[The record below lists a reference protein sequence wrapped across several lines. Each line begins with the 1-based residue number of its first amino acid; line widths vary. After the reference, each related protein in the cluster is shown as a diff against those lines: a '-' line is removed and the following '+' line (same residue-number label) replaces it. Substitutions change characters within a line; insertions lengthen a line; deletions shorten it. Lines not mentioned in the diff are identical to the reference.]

1 MRAVRPPVSPLYLGY
16 QRSNSNS
23 IPSSPLDISFE
34 INGSTD
40 ANLGALRSPTK
51 SNIRTSTTKMKIESP
66 SSIMSIMSI
75 TTVENDK
82 AARKA
87 LLKAKKENDSMVF
100 VDGPQV
106 YTCSNCR
113 THLTSHDDIISK
125 SFHGRHGRAYL
136 FDECVNVIKGP
147 EENRR
152 LMTGLHVVSD
162 IHCKRCKKIVGWTYS
177 KAYERSQKY
186 KEGKFVIEKINL
198 HLEESPYYQV
208 SHPAGERDD
217 RWRKRSMSWGSTES
231 PTRGYHDYPEDMIYE
246 YRPPDSLRSMS
257 LGSHDSSTITPTS
270 VTGHRTNVTKGHRT
284 RKKVPE
290 LPFSNISTI

>member
-1 MRAVRPPVSPLYLGY
+1 MQKNSLIHISHMITLGFESNSVHTQIRNKKHGHHHNYSTSPRPPELLSMRAVRPPVSPLYLGY

-125 SFHGRHGRAYL
+125 SFHGRHG
-136 FDECVNVIKGP
+136 ESIK
-147 EENRR
+147 
-152 LMTGLHVVSD
+152 LVLIKD
-162 IHCKRCKKIVGWTYS
+162 
-177 KAYERSQKY
+177 
-186 KEGKFVIEKINL
+186 FVHN
-198 HLEESPYYQV
+198 Y
-208 SHPAGERDD
+208 
-217 RWRKRSMSWGSTES
+217 
-231 PTRGYHDYPEDMIYE
+231 
-246 YRPPDSLRSMS
+246 
-257 LGSHDSSTITPTS
+257 
-270 VTGHRTNVTKGHRT
+270 
-284 RKKVPE
+284 
-290 LPFSNISTI
+290 